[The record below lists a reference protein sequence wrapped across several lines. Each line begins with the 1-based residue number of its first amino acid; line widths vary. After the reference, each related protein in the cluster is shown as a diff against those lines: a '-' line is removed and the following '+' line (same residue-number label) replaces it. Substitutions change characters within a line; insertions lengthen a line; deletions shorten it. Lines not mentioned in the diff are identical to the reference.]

1 MTQMLIFKEK
11 LKNIYSSYSVYID
24 PAIRFVLTF
33 SFLLLVNHYFDYAGI
48 FSNPV
53 VAVLVSMICCLLPIN
68 FSVLVTAFFVIVNV
82 YYINPIMALIVLMIY
97 LVMFI
102 MYFRFSAKYG
112 YILMLMPIMFFL
124 KIPYIIPIVIGILMI
139 PSAIF
144 AMIFGIIIHF
154 ILLITG
160 NDGVVLVNGTSV
172 SSSDKVSLFIKNIAS
187 NKEMII
193 YIVAFTVTAVVAYL
207 IAKLSINYAK
217 DIAIMVSGILNFAI
231 IITLSLVT
239 DLDLSS
245 SIIVIGLCIAIS
257 VGITYLLSKMI
268 LALDYQR
275 TEFVQ
280 YEDDNYYY
288 YVKAIPKVKVSAE
301 SVQVQHIN
309 VKRNRRR

>member
-53 VAVLVSMICCLLPIN
+53 VAILVSMICCLLPIN

-193 YIVAFTVTAVVAYL
+193 
-207 IAKLSINYAK
+207 
-217 DIAIMVSGILNFAI
+217 
-231 IITLSLVT
+231 
-239 DLDLSS
+239 
-245 SIIVIGLCIAIS
+245 
-257 VGITYLLSKMI
+257 
-268 LALDYQR
+268 
-275 TEFVQ
+275 
-280 YEDDNYYY
+280 
-288 YVKAIPKVKVSAE
+288 
-301 SVQVQHIN
+301 
-309 VKRNRRR
+309 